1 MTVFAGHYG
10 AIQLQRLGSSNV
22 LDLQISPE
30 NLDTARKRIAL
41 TYPGGNDLE
50 WGLITTGDRLRITTS
65 DSRGLPFRFYTNAAN
80 TTYID
85 DPGSGVLPLEFFA
98 NVDAMGQIRMYRTF
112 GAAMQ
117 NSGDNYLAI
126 PLAKTASDPAWNV
139 KVSQLPGA
147 YNTLG
152 RVQGFTLNTERNNID
167 TTALGDKYQ
176 KYESSQVNGSGT
188 VDCLFDF
195 KTLSSEELPVA
206 LCQLIQKVEI
216 GSKFKGKFY
225 LLEPGLPQPPGVNQF
240 EGVYY
245 EVDGIMTRAGVEVGA
260 DQIVDCSF
268 DFIVNGEF
276 KLRAGVTPVDLT
288 TEDDVSIVNENTL
301 EQLGVLQEQN

>member
-1 MTVFAGHYG
+1 MTVFAGHHG

-22 LDLQISPE
+22 LDLQISAE
-30 NLDTARKRIAL
+30 NLDVARKRIAL
-41 TYPGGNDLE
+41 TYPGGADLE
-50 WGLITTGDRLRITTS
+50 WGLITTGDRLQITTT
-65 DSRGLPFRFYTNAAN
+65 DTRGLPFRFYTNSAN
-80 TTYID
+80 TTYED
-85 DPGSGVLPLEFFA
+85 NPGNGILPLEFFA
-98 NVDAMGQIRMYRTF
+98 NVDAMGQMRMYRTF

-117 NSGDNYLAI
+117 NSNDNYLAI
-126 PLAKTASDPAWNV
+126 PLSKLASDPAWNV
-139 KVSQLPGA
+139 KVKQLPGA

-176 KYESSQVNGSGT
+176 QYESSQVNGSGT

-195 KTLSSEELPVA
+195 KTLSSEELPIA

-216 GSKFKGKFY
+216 GSKFRGKFY
-225 LLEPGLPQPPGVNQF
+225 LLEPGLPQPPGVTVF

-245 EVDGIMTRAGVEVGA
+245 EVDGIMTRAGIEVGA

-268 DFIVNGEF
+268 DFVVNGEF
-276 KLRAGVTPVDLT
+276 KLRTGDAPIDLT

-301 EQLGVLQEQN
+301 EQLGVLQEQD